1 MTPATEDCPN
11 CEVHPM
17 GTCDACL
24 RKNHPDA
31 HKFHDQDT
39 KVIPVEQ
46 LQRVARE
53 AEIDAAEVLSE
64 GE

>member
-1 MTPATEDCPN
+1 MPSTPEDCAA

-39 KVIPVEQ
+39 RVIPVEQ

-53 AEIDAAEVLSE
+53 AELTAAEMTSE
-64 GE
+64 E